1 MEVIWLVYNLR
12 LYRTELLAW
21 KHGQVVNLY
30 FFSIDLEF
38 LLKKG
43 PICDEDIENIIRDI
57 AGDPE
62 DKKEL
67 LKILGIDGA
76 IDEVNGLDSVDGAKP
91 SVCNLVREDI
101 TYPGLL
107 AFVLSSKSFGQTN
120 VVFKHLLDKRGK
132 LN

>member
-1 MEVIWLVYNLR
+1 M
-12 LYRTELLAW
+12 
-21 KHGQVVNLY
+21 
-30 FFSIDLEF
+30 
-38 LLKKG
+38 LKKG
-43 PICDEDIENIIRDI
+43 PICDEDIKNIIHDI

-91 SVCNLVREDI
+91 SVCNLVRENI

>member
-1 MEVIWLVYNLR
+1 MKTWSSCQFIL
-12 LYRTELLAW
+12 
-21 KHGQVVNLY
+21 
-30 FFSIDLEF
+30 FSIDLEF

-57 AGDPE
+57 TGDPE

-91 SVCNLVREDI
+91 SVCNLVRENN
-101 TYPGLL
+101 TYPGLFAL
-107 AFVLSSKSFGQTN
+107 LLSSKSFRQSN
-120 VVFKHLLDKRGK
+120 AFKHFVDKPGK